1 MDEINPEYLLRNLK
15 KLFLE
20 LKQSNFSE
28 IEFKIF

>member
-1 MDEINPEYLLRNLK
+1 MDEIDPENLLRNLK